1 MADPDETRRT
11 RTDKTTLAGVVMYEI
26 VQIAGSVVVL
36 VAFILSQA
44 GRLSPSG
51 LKYLALNAAG
61 SGVLA
66 VVAVVG
72 LEWGFLMLEAVWSLV
87 SAVGVYR
94 VLTGRRIPA
103 AAH

>member
-1 MADPDETRRT
+1 
-11 RTDKTTLAGVVMYEI
+11 LYEI
-26 VQIAGSVVVL
+26 VQITGSVVVL
-36 VAFILSQA
+36 VAFILSQT

-66 VVAVVG
+66 VIAVFG
-72 LEWGFLMLEAVWSLV
+72 REWGFLMLEAVWSLI

-94 VLTGRRIPA
+94 VLTGRGVA
-103 AAH
+103 TTAH